1 MISQVID
8 QSLEGHFRNQAL
20 RCIHIGLLC
29 VQSDPDDRPDIPSV
43 IFMLTRDN
51 MELQPPTE
59 PAFFFNGN
67 SNSASQT
74 SDQRVYVY
82 DRSGKIYEEDISA
95 NGITLTDVY
104 PR

>member
-1 MISQVID
+1 MMD
-8 QSLEGHFRNQAL
+8 QSLEGYSRSQAL

-51 MELQPPTE
+51 MELQPPAQ
-59 PAFFFNGN
+59 PAFFFDRD
-67 SNSASQT
+67 SNSASQPCE
-74 SDQRVYVY
+74 QRVYVY
-82 DRSGKIYEEDISA
+82 DRSDVMIFEEDISV
-95 NGITLTDVY
+95 NGITLTDPY